1 MVRLQPR
8 HRVPKAMASIP
19 VLLIMC
25 FLIVSLGIG
34 ITQMIIKTR
43 TTSQQ
48 KKEAENEL
56 TVLKDE
62 HEKLTENI
70 NSLETDEGKIQTL
83 RNNYRVGTEGEKLVV
98 IVKQENP
105 EMEEQKKPI
114 QNFFHALFNPN
125 KE

>member
-1 MVRLQPR
+1 M
-8 HRVPKAMASIP
+8 
-19 VLLIMC
+19 
-25 FLIVSLGIG
+25 IVSLGIG

-48 KKEAENEL
+48 KNEAENEL
-56 TVLKDE
+56 MVLKDE
-62 HEKLTENI
+62 HEKLTEDI
-70 NSLETDEGKIQTL
+70 KSLETDEGKIEAL

-105 EMEEQKKPI
+105 ETEEHKKTI
-114 QNFFHALFNPN
+114 QNFFHALFNPS